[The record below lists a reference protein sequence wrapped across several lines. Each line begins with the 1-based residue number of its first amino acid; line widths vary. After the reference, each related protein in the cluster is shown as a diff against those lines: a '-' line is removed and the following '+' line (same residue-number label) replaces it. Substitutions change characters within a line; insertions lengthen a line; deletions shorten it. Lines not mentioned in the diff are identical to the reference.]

1 MSAGNLVHKA
11 GLANGDASQIEDVT
25 GNTLNDAEG
34 EITKNDAEGEIT
46 NSNDAR
52 KQSDTAS
59 ATIEKVAQLA
69 MLCAAG
75 TPSDKDFKAIKK
87 RVSIAGT
94 DVADDNDGAHVG
106 PKAWR
111 TAANAPSSELPHDPD
126 CRSDAFSQQIEML
139 GDKSDYSPGLQA
151 MESSI
156 RVFPRPSLMRGR
168 TSRTI
173 RLSIP
178 VLMVVG
184 ATFAW
189 RSWGDE
195 AEEMIKRWTSSMG
208 WVSSVSATNSPPATA
223 AISAS
228 PEMAQRPQPAAPDVA
243 VAHSTEQPAA
253 KQEQTPTIAPEQN
266 IRSKASSPPPHVRA
280 KRTPVPETRPTTIE
294 GWMLREVS
302 DGAAVLEGPNGTWR
316 VRRGDTVPGVGRVES
331 IVLWGKRWIVAT
343 SKGLISTP

>member
-1 MSAGNLVHKA
+1 MSAGNRFHKA
-11 GLANGDASQIEDVT
+11 GLVNGDASEIEDVT
-25 GNTLNDAEG
+25 GNTLGHDP
-34 EITKNDAEGEIT
+34 EGEIT
-46 NSNDAR
+46 NFDDAR
-52 KQSDTAS
+52 NQSDTGS
-59 ATIEKVAQLA
+59 VNIEKVAQLA

-75 TPSDKDFKAIKK
+75 MPSDKDFNAIKK
-87 RVSIAGT
+87 RVGVAGNE
-94 DVADDNDGAHVG
+94 VADDNDGTQLV
-106 PKAWR
+106 
-111 TAANAPSSELPHDPD
+111 ANASSSGLPRDPD
-126 CRSDAFSQQIEML
+126 YRNDAFSQQIEMA
-139 GDKSDYSPGLQA
+139 GDKSDYSAGLQA
-151 MESSI
+151 IESSI
-156 RVFPRPSLMRGR
+156 RVVPRPSLMRGR

-184 ATFAW
+184 AMFAW

-195 AEEMIKRWTSSMG
+195 AEEMVKRWTSSMG
-208 WVSSVSATNSPPATA
+208 WVSSVSATNSPPAIA
-223 AISAS
+223 ATSAS

-243 VAHSTEQPAA
+243 VAHHSREQPAA
-253 KQEQTPTIAPEQN
+253 TQEQTPAIAPEQN

-294 GWMLREVS
+294 GWTLREVS

-316 VRRGDTVPGVGRVES
+316 VRRGDSVPGVGRVES